1 MSWYWAA
8 AQGGLTFHQEGRAI
22 GQVTLCCIVKSHKA
36 YKDFIIL
43 RARILA
49 AVLILLITYH
59 SRQCLVVVL
68 ADVQLSRWYVSI
80 GGFFQLL
87 TCTLYML
94 FKNRIFGKKLTC
106 TYFPKYYPGVVRSIH
121 LVFKGLQYNNQVLVK
136 SRKVSRRLK
145 LHIQNGTYNAPSNK
159 TRDSNKKWPPGIS
172 RIIEFSRY
180 RKWHKNHFHT
190 RENI

>member
-1 MSWYWAA
+1 
-8 AQGGLTFHQEGRAI
+8 
-22 GQVTLCCIVKSHKA
+22 
-36 YKDFIIL
+36 
-43 RARILA
+43 
-49 AVLILLITYH
+49 
-59 SRQCLVVVL
+59 
-68 ADVQLSRWYVSI
+68 
-80 GGFFQLL
+80 
-87 TCTLYML
+87 ML
-94 FKNRIFGKKLTC
+94 FKNRIFGKKSTC

-159 TRDSNKKWPPGIS
+159 TRDINKKWPPGIS

-190 RENI
+190 RENMGLSLAKSTREMEVRSNSAMHFFVKLSSLGPIFSQVWKGYSWILPYLLHSSWLIFCLNENIGKARYRLLYFNLTYPR